1 MEDKTKEVDTLA
13 NALGIPAAP
22 PKREVANPEPPA
34 DNQIP
39 NDAEYVRTNL
49 YDMINKGSEA
59 VYEAAEIARQS
70 QHPRAF
76 EVLGGLLGQV
86 GGLTDKLMKLHKE
99 KKELLAAE
107 NGPTSPNGNVNIENA
122 VFVGSSDQLIRMI
135 KDAKK
140 KNNESVD
147 NNVIDLTPNDF
158 TNKEE

>member
-1 MEDKTKEVDTLA
+1 MSESKEVDKLA
-13 NALGIPAAP
+13 DALGIPAAP
-22 PKREVANPEPPA
+22 PRREVANPEPSV

-99 KKELLAAE
+99 KKELLELEAG
-107 NGPTSPNGNVNIENA
+107 GPSGNVNIENA
-122 VFVGSSDQLIRMI
+122 VFVGNSDQLIRMI
-135 KDAKK
+135 KASK
-140 KNNESVD
+140 KNNESIES
-147 NNVIDLTPNDF
+147 NPVIELNPNDF
-158 TNKEE
+158 TSKD